1 MPRCPRCDRY
11 HSGVCGIPRMAA
23 RIGRTRQV
31 TDSSFD
37 MQPFTP
43 EGKRR
48 TIRPSINN
56 IVQAEVI
63 AQAQSREKELQ
74 EILRGIPF
82 DLPVYGTVMDR
93 LDKVQRI
100 IEVLQKETVR

>member
-1 MPRCPRCDRY
+1 MT
-11 HSGVCGIPRMAA
+11 A
-23 RIGRTRQV
+23 RIGRTHQV
-31 TDSSFD
+31 TDTSFD
-37 MQPFTP
+37 IQPFTP

-48 TIRPSINN
+48 TIRPSVNN
-56 IVQAEVI
+56 IVQVEVI

-82 DLPVYGTVMDR
+82 DLPVYDTVMER

-100 IEVLQKETVR
+100 IEFLQKERVR